1 MKTFKIAANALISNH
16 PTESLRPSPVHTVL
30 KAKTVAEAIH
40 AHSALYPL
48 SDTVLTDIEEQTK
61 VQTRAS
67 HAPKLPQAIQT
78 GVCSASSDCNMATIY
93 GIAFRAVK
101 SAISYKMKKM
111 TERPSIMQDNFSQ
124 TEPMPAYNQRYM
136 DIITDC
142 KRFSAMLY
150 YGKKFTD
157 SALCNS
163 IAFDYVQEAITGII
177 AYCNNNALSLDNI
190 AVWYGIYDD
199 TDGILYD
206 ICNDIYKNARRA
218 VARVIYHEIRQ
229 AMTAKKAIEEA
240 DQTARDNMIECSSY
254 HSLGRVLLQ
263 TAFIDCLKRY
273 GDDILPRIYDCILQ
287 DMCDKDIISKLNIS
301 SATLSRKKAQIITI
315 CKRHLLEADIF
326 SDDILSISK

>member
-1 MKTFKIAANALISNH
+1 MKTFNIAAVAITANH
-16 PTESLRPSPVHTVL
+16 PTESLQPSIVHTVL
-30 KAKTVAEAIH
+30 EARNTAEAIV

-48 SDTVLTDIEEQTK
+48 ADTVLLEIEEQTK
-61 VQTRAS
+61 ARTRAS
-67 HAPKLPQAIQT
+67 QAPKLPQAVT
-78 GVCSASSDCNMATIY
+78 AGVCGASSDCNMATIY

-101 SAISYKMKKM
+101 SAILYKMKKM

-190 AVWYGIYDD
+190 SIWYGIYND

-229 AMTAKKAIEEA
+229 TMTAKKAIEDAE
-240 DQTARDNMIECSSY
+240 QTARDNLIECNSY

-263 TAFIDCLKRY
+263 TAFVDCLKRY
-273 GDDILPRIYDCILQ
+273 GDNILSSVYDCILQ
-287 DMCDKDIISKLNIS
+287 DMCDKDIVSKLNIS

-315 CKRHLLEADIF
+315 CKRHLLEADMF

>member
-1 MKTFKIAANALISNH
+1 MKTFKIAANALNANH
-16 PTESLRPSPVHTVL
+16 PTESMFPSVVHTVL
-30 KAKTVAEAIH
+30 EARNTAEAIR

-48 SDTVLTDIEEQTK
+48 SDTVLLTIDEQTK
-61 VQTRAS
+61 ARPQVARV
-67 HAPKLPQAIQT
+67 PKLPQAVAT
-78 GVCSASSDCNMATIY
+78 GVCSASSDSNMTTIY

-111 TERPSIMQDNFSQ
+111 TERPSIIQDNFSQ

-190 AVWYGIYDD
+190 SIWYGIYND

-240 DQTARDNMIECSSY
+240 EQTTRDNLIECNSY

-301 SATLSRKKAQIITI
+301 SATLSRKKAQIIAI